1 MRPTPAHLPD
11 ELLTPVCLEFG
22 MRSPHEMNPA
32 ERATAQLIARARMNP
47 NPKVSRPV
55 ARPRAVTSKP
65 VSTMP
70 AISTKC
76 LAANDLDK
84 E

>member
-55 ARPRAVTSKP
+55 ARPRAVANAFPSAR
-65 VSTMP
+65 P
-70 AISTKC
+70 AVDRKC

>member
-11 ELLTPVCLEFG
+11 ELLVQVSLDFG

-47 NPKVSRPV
+47 NPKVSRPIY
-55 ARPRAVTSKP
+55 RPRAVAVKS
-65 VSTMP
+65 VSAMP

>member
-11 ELLTPVCLEFG
+11 ELLVQVCRDFG

-32 ERATAQLIARARMNP
+32 ERATAQFIARARMNP
-47 NPKVSRPV
+47 NPKVSRP
-55 ARPRAVTSKP
+55 AYRPRAVISKY
-65 VSTMP
+65 VSEMP

-76 LAANDLDK
+76 LAANDLDR